1 MGLYQIKKLCRAKEI
16 HQQNEKQPM
25 EYENIFAKHISD
37 KGLIIQYI
45 KKKKTNTNQKQTKNI
60 TIQFLSK
67 QRN

>member
-45 KKKKTNTNQKQTKNI
+45 KKKKLTQIKNKQKTSQSN
-60 TIQFLSK
+60 F
-67 QRN
+67 